1 MTRGV
6 RVHAAMTRF
15 LALGA
20 VLALLAGCAATPPA
34 GGPAAAKGDARAPA
48 RDPAITAFEARQRA
62 AAESAFQQGRHADAL
77 WAWDTVLALAPQDA
91 AAARRRA
98 DVAAAAEAAAQD
110 RTQRARQAQQRGET
124 DNATRLYLEAIAA
137 LPGGHPLAGNAAD
150 ALREMERERTKRG
163 NVVGFRAAQALQP
176 RSGTA
181 AERNELEHATMLA
194 GQGEVDA
201 AIATLEPL
209 VARRPPDSGARA
221 LLADLLVRR
230 ADRLQP
236 QDVPGAIAA
245 LERALQLVPGH
256 RAAAG
261 RLRTLRP

>member
-1 MTRGV
+1 MTRGLSTV
-6 RVHAAMTRF
+6 AL
-15 LALGA
+15 LAS
-20 VLALLAGCAATPPA
+20 LALLTACAGAPPA
-34 GGPAAAKGDARAPA
+34 AGTAPAKGEARAPA
-48 RDPAITAFEARQRA
+48 RDPALTAFEARQRA

-98 DVAAAAEAAAQD
+98 EVLAAAEAAAQD
-110 RTQRARQAQQRGET
+110 RTQRARQAQQRGEAET
-124 DNATRLYLEAIAA
+124 ATRLYLEAIAA
-137 LPGGHPLAGNAAD
+137 LPGGHPAAGSAAD
-150 ALREMERERTKRG
+150 ALRELERERTKRG
-163 NVVGFRAAQALQP
+163 NVVGFRAAQVLQP
-176 RSGTA
+176 RGGSAT
-181 AERNELEHATMLA
+181 ERNELEHATMLA

-209 VARRPPDSGARA
+209 VGRRPADSGARQA
-221 LLADLLVRR
+221 LADLLVRR